1 MISVLTVDGIEKELS
16 ILHADLKDVAAK
28 MTEDHWNYFC
38 FSNISDMQNFLK
50 DQPLIDMACIDI
62 TLDGALERLAEY
74 RSEYTDNGLLL
85 ITDAT
90 MSPLLYLKPGIRADS
105 LLMRPLEHSIVN
117 STLKE
122 FVQSFLDKSS
132 QNNQNRQYVIECQE
146 GKIQIPYKDIYYFE
160 AREKKVF
167 LRTLKEEFGFY
178 TTMEQ
183 LDAEL
188 PDDFIR
194 CHRSFIVNREKIVR
208 IKISQNII
216 QLNHEMEVPLSR
228 SYKPEFKNFGR

>member
-50 DQPLIDMACIDI
+50 DKPLIDMACIDI

-74 RSEYTDNGLLL
+74 RSEYTDSGLLL
-85 ITDAT
+85 ITDAN

-105 LLMRPLEHSIVN
+105 LMMRPLEHNVVN
-117 STLKE
+117 STLCE
-122 FVQSFLDKSS
+122 FVQSFLDKSL
-132 QNNQNRQYVIECQE
+132 QNKQNRQYVIECQE
-146 GKIQIPYKDIYYFE
+146 GKIQVPYKNIYYFE

-183 LDAEL
+183 LDDEL

-208 IKISQNII
+208 IKISQNTI
-216 QLNHEMEVPLSR
+216 QLNHKMEVPLSR